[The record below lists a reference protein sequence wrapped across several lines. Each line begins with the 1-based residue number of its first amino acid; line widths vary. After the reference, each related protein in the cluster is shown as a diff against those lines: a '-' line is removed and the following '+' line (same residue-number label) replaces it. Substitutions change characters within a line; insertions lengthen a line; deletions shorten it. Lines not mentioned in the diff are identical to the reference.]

1 MRACIKNTERSQ
13 INNLMLYLTLLEKQ
27 QAKPKTIRRREILKI
42 RTEINKKGTI
52 KRINEPKFFFFEKI
66 NKIDKPLANLTKMR
80 KQPKLIKLETK
91 KKGRSQQAPRKSRE
105 LLGIILKT
113 YIQNKLEN
121 LEERDKFLDTYNIQ
135 I

>member
-91 KKGRSQQAPRKSRE
+91 KKREITTSTKKIQGIIRDYFENLYSKQIGKSRRK
-105 LLGIILKT
+105 G
-113 YIQNKLEN
+113 
-121 LEERDKFLDTYNIQ
+121 Q
-135 I
+135 ISRHI